1 VKAFFATV
9 ALFAMASTALAN
21 CAPREIVADRLAS
34 KYGEAVQNIGINDR
48 GQLVEIFANIETGS
62 WTVVQTSP
70 GGPACVVA
78 AGQGFQRVG
87 QEATQGDP
95 T

>member
-1 VKAFFATV
+1 VLSLTLVLVISAVQTW
-9 ALFAMASTALAN
+9 AN
-21 CAPREIVADRLAS
+21 CAPHEVVADRLAS
-34 KYGEAVQNIGINDR
+34 KYGEAVQSIGINDR
-48 GQLVEIFANIETGS
+48 GQLVETFANIETGS

-78 AGQGFQRVG
+78 AGQGFQRVDPKM
-87 QEATQGDP
+87 ALGDP